1 MSKIKFLFFSA
12 LHDLTKTQTLQL
24 DLTGTVQDALN
35 QIFEL
40 FGDTLKSRLIDPETG
55 QIKRYVI
62 IALNRKDI
70 RHIQGLETP
79 LTEGDEISI
88 LPAAAGG

>member
-1 MSKIKFLFFSA
+1 LFFSA

>member
-1 MSKIKFLFFSA
+1 LSKIKFLFFSA